1 MNGDLLNRMNLNKS
15 GGLFSIRRLPFPSD
29 WLPMKLKI
37 CRTGRKSVQ
46 FLALGPLVTAAASSE
61 ARAGLHTP
69 LDRKCRSQT
78 LKFFCGLTCFQLVAD

>member
-1 MNGDLLNRMNLNKS
+1 MNGDPPNRMNLNKKWRIN
-15 GGLFSIRRLPFPSD
+15 FRIRKLPFPSD

-37 CRTGRKSVQ
+37 CLTGRKSVQ

-78 LKFFCGLTCFQLVAD
+78 LKYFFAA